1 MFCSHTFTI
10 KHFLNLFKYEY
21 VLFYIMTTTPS
32 DTTDLPKKRG
42 RRKKV
47 VGNNDDEPK
56 KETKK
61 SKAQEI
67 KLQTLQNSLNHSLQK
82 KNGKN
87 IILNL
92 KCSLK
97 EVDAYLQTKIF
108 HSDHFIYKPNIPQ
121 EIEPLQAETENTF
134 DFFRNED
141 CDNNNSNTNTNNID
155 NVETVDKYKPN
166 TNQVHNINKT
176 EKIRYEEIKNKVKE
190 LKLSFYKNENTK
202 KSACF
207 WCTYEF
213 DNDTC
218 HIIELSTKGEYVG
231 HGSFCSPERS
241 VAYLFNNMNWD
252 DSAKMEAYQLIN
264 YYYGISN
271 KYEEHIKPAPSPFY
285 FLEKYYGNMS
295 IHEYRKMCKSNYML
309 LCVDKPMTRVLPEI
323 HEDNEKIVFNNTPS
337 TQTRGNY
344 KVKRQSEK
352 GATPNRNSILRDN
365 FGVAA

>member
-1 MFCSHTFTI
+1 
-10 KHFLNLFKYEY
+10 
-21 VLFYIMTTTPS
+21 MTSITS
-32 DTTDLPKKRG
+32 SANTDVPKKRG

-47 VGNNDDEPK
+47 VGSNEEETK

-67 KLQTLQNSLNHSLQK
+67 KLQTLQNSLNQSLQK
-82 KNGKN
+82 NSSKN

-97 EVDAYLQTKIF
+97 EVETYLQNKIF
-108 HSDHFIYKPNIPQ
+108 HSDHFIYKPSIPQ
-121 EIEPLQAETENTF
+121 EIQPFEAQTENTF
-134 DFFRNED
+134 DYFQNED
-141 CDNNNSNTNTNNID
+141 IVNDQPAETMPNYLHYPSPMKSCTNNN
-155 NVETVDKYKPN
+155 
-166 TNQVHNINKT
+166 T
-176 EKIRYEEIKNKVKE
+176 EKISNEEIKNKIKE
-190 LKLSFYKNENTK
+190 LKLTFYKNEHTK
-202 KSACF
+202 KSSCF

-218 HIIELSTKGEYVG
+218 HIIELSTKGDYVG
-231 HGSFCSPERS
+231 HGSFCSPECS
-241 VAYLFNNMNWD
+241 VAYLFNNMKWD
-252 DSAKMEAYQLIN
+252 DSSKMESYQLIN
-264 YYYGISN
+264 YYYGTSN
-271 KYEEHIKPAPSPFY
+271 QYEEHIKPAPSPFY
-285 FLEKYYGNMS
+285 FLEKFYGNMS

-352 GATPNRNSILRDN
+352 GAAPNRNSILRDN
-365 FGVAA
+365 FGVAS

>member
-1 MFCSHTFTI
+1 MSSI
-10 KHFLNLFKYEY
+10 
-21 VLFYIMTTTPS
+21 PS
-32 DTTDLPKKRG
+32 ATSELPKKRG

-47 VGNNDDEPK
+47 VGPNEEEPK

-61 SKAQEI
+61 SKTQEI
-67 KLQTLQNSLNHSLQK
+67 KLQTLQNSLNQSLQK
-82 KNGKN
+82 KSNKN

-97 EVDAYLQTKIF
+97 EVEQYLQNKIF
-108 HSDHFIYKPNIPQ
+108 HSDHFIYKPSIPQ
-121 EIEPLQAETENTF
+121 EIQPLQAETENTF
-134 DFFRNED
+134 DFFSNED
-141 CDNNNSNTNTNNID
+141 MGN
-155 NVETVDKYKPN
+155 E
-166 TNQVHNINKT
+166 KT
-176 EKIRYEEIKNKVKE
+176 ETSSSSLTFQSPIKQLPHVHAPTERVSDEEVKNKIKE
-190 LKLSFYKNENTK
+190 LKLTFYKNEHVK
-202 KSACF
+202 KSSCF

-218 HIIELSTKGEYVG
+218 HIIEQSTKGDFVG
-231 HGSFCSPERS
+231 HGSFCSPECS

-252 DSAKMEAYQLIN
+252 DSTKFESYQLIN
-264 YYYGISN
+264 YYYGTSN
-271 KYEEHIKPAPSPFY
+271 QYEEHIKPAPSPFY

-323 HEDNEKIVFNNTPS
+323 HEDNEKIVYNNTPS

-352 GATPNRNSILRDN
+352 GAVPNRNSILRDN
-365 FGVAA
+365 FGVGS